1 MKKALI
7 ICYYWP
13 PAGGPGVQRWLKF
26 VSYLRDFEIE
36 PIVYVP
42 QNPSYPLLDE
52 NLVTEIPEGIT
63 ILKHPIK
70 EPYKFAAF
78 FFKSKTRQISSGII
92 SKESPSVIEKL
103 MLFIRGNLF
112 VPDARVGW
120 VAPSV
125 TFLKDYLLTHKVDC
139 IITSG
144 PPHSLHLIGLSLQK
158 QTKLP
163 WIADF
168 RDPWTTIHYHKS
180 LRLTRASALK
190 HKKLE
195 SLVLNKADHI
205 LVTSP
210 STKKECSLLTQQPI
224 TLITNGFDP
233 IKEVVAS
240 LDKKFSIAHIG
251 SLLTERN
258 PLILWEVLSEIAL
271 DNQDFASDLE
281 ITLAGAVSHE
291 VLASIALFGLTNNT
305 TLKGYVS
312 HSAAINLQHSA
323 QILLLLEMDSPQTK
337 AIIPGK
343 LFEYLQARRPIIAL
357 GPQGSDVKDILELTA
372 SGYYITP
379 TQKDSL
385 HKQILVYYRAYKN
398 AGLSVPCGDISAFT
412 RKSLTKKLA
421 GVINSVVNT

>member
-26 VSYLRDFEIE
+26 VSYLKEFGIE

-42 QNPSYPLLDE
+42 KNPSYPLLDE
-52 NLVTEIPEGIT
+52 NLVSEIPKNIT

-70 EPYKFAAF
+70 EPYKIAALF
-78 FFKSKTRQISSGII
+78 SKKKTRQISSGII
-92 SKESPSVIEKL
+92 SKEKPTLIEKL
-103 MLFIRGNLF
+103 LLFVRGNLF
-112 VPDARVGW
+112 IPDARVGW

-125 TFLKDYLLTHKVDC
+125 TFLKEYLSTHQVDC

-144 PPHSLHLIGLSLQK
+144 PPHSLHLIGMALQK
-158 QTKLP
+158 QIKKP

-180 LRLTRASALK
+180 LRLTKASALK

-210 STKKECSLLTQQPI
+210 STKKECSLLTKKPI
-224 TLITNGFDP
+224 TLITNGFDT
-233 IKEVVAS
+233 INEVVPS

-258 PLILWEVLSEIAL
+258 PLLFWEVLSEIAL
-271 DNQDFASDLE
+271 NNQDFASDFE
-281 ITLAGAVSHE
+281 ITLAGVVSDE
-291 VLASIALFGLTNNT
+291 VLTSIASFGLTNNI
-305 TLKGYVS
+305 TLKGYVP
-312 HSAAINLQHSA
+312 HKVAIKLQHSA
-323 QILLLLEMDSPQTK
+323 QILLLLEMDTQETK

-357 GPQGSDVKDILELTA
+357 GPDGSDVQGILEDTA
-372 SGYYITP
+372 SGCYIAP
-379 TQKDSL
+379 TQKDRL
-385 HKQILVYYRAYKN
+385 HKQILLYYRAYKN
-398 AGLSVPCGDISAFT
+398 GTLSVPSNDISAFT
-412 RKSLTKKLA
+412 RKSLTKRLA
-421 GVINSVVNT
+421 GVIKTVVNT